1 MVMDFEV
8 DESLVPRLLFG
19 ALSEHEQR
27 MLTARL
33 ARSDPEFRAWLRS
46 LLQPFEMFDH
56 DLVKRYAAALENPT
70 REIER
75 QRLDLLSRALDRS
88 VDLEALI
95 GDFTVRDALEVGETT
110 SRFFTWS
117 MAELLLRRSR
127 ERERRSHRARTD
139 LYLASTVID
148 VVEILGASGHSP
160 DFVNV
165 VHDVRSRIRETAEM
179 LDASEEL
186 SEEAH

>member
-1 MVMDFEV
+1 MDFEV

-46 LLQPFEMFDH
+46 VLQPFEMFDH
-56 DLVKRYAAALENPT
+56 DLVKRYSAALEEPK

-75 QRLDLLSRALDRS
+75 RRLDLLSLAFDRA

-127 ERERRSHRARTD
+127 ESSKRAHHAKTD
-139 LYLASTVID
+139 LYLASMVID

-160 DFVNV
+160 DLVNV

-179 LDASEEL
+179 LASSATL
-186 SEEAH
+186 SDKTH